1 MNNRTALRI
10 LLLVGSVAAGAYL
23 FYHFDL
29 HTVFLDRA
37 KVTQFIRS
45 FGPWSALIFIV
56 VQILQVILAPVP
68 GEVTGLIGGYLFG
81 PVLGTL
87 YSTVGLGVGS
97 WLAFL
102 LARTLGLPFVEKV
115 VKRSIIEK
123 YDHFMEHQGTFVSF
137 ILFLIPGFPK
147 DSLCYIMG
155 LSHMKTSTFVVIAT
169 VGRLFGTL
177 GLSVGGNFARG
188 GQGLLLPLAL
198 GAVGLVLLLAYV
210 FRDRWLRLKKKG

>member
-1 MNNRTALRI
+1 MNNRTTLRI
-10 LLLVGSVAAGAYL
+10 LLLMAVFAAGAYL

-29 HTVFLDRA
+29 HTVFLDRT
-37 KVTQFIRS
+37 KVTVFIRS
-45 FGPWSALIFIV
+45 FGPLSALIFIV
-56 VQILQVILAPVP
+56 VQILQVIITPIP
-68 GEVTGLIGGYLFG
+68 GEVTGLIGGYLYG

-87 YSTVGLGVGS
+87 YSTVGLGIGS

-115 VKRSIIEK
+115 VRRSIIEK

-177 GLSVGGNFARG
+177 GLSVGGNFARD
-188 GQGLLLPLAL
+188 GQGLWLLLAL
-198 GAVGLVLLLAYV
+198 GAVGLVLLAAYL
-210 FRDRWLRLKKKG
+210 FRDRWFRFRKKG

>member
-1 MNNRTALRI
+1 
-10 LLLVGSVAAGAYL
+10 
-23 FYHFDL
+23 
-29 HTVFLDRA
+29 
-37 KVTQFIRS
+37 
-45 FGPWSALIFIV
+45 
-56 VQILQVILAPVP
+56 
-68 GEVTGLIGGYLFG
+68 
-81 PVLGTL
+81 
-87 YSTVGLGVGS
+87 
-97 WLAFL
+97 
-102 LARTLGLPFVEKV
+102 
-115 VKRSIIEK
+115 K

-198 GAVGLVLLLAYV
+198 GAVGLVLLLAYL

>member
-1 MNNRTALRI
+1 MNNRSTLR
-10 LLLVGSVAAGAYL
+10 LFLLVGMIAAGGFL

-37 KVTQFIRS
+37 KEAEFIRS
-45 FGPWSALIFIV
+45 FGPWSAFIFIAA
-56 VQILQVILAPVP
+56 QILQVILAPIP

-147 DSLCYIMG
+147 DSLCYIIG

-169 VGRLFGTL
+169 FGRLFGTL

-188 GQGLLLPLAL
+188 GQGLLLLLAL
-198 GAVGLVLLLAYV
+198 GGVGLVLLLAYL